1 MLTISDEVLSNA
13 NMTPNQ
19 LLQEVA
25 VYLYAKN
32 KLSFGQARKL
42 ARLDVLQFQELLYNS
57 NVPVH
62 YNVSDLEADYK
73 AIQSM
78 PGK

>member
-1 MLTISDEVLSNA
+1 MLTISDEILQNA
-13 NMTPNQ
+13 NMTPQQ

-32 KLSFGQARKL
+32 RLSFGQARKL
-42 ARLDVLQFQELLYNS
+42 AGLDVLQFQELLYDS

-62 YNVSDLEADYK
+62 YSVSDLEADYK
-73 AIQSM
+73 TIQDM
-78 PGK
+78 RGK